1 MCINFSVE
9 GLKRS
14 DYSLYIS
21 AACLPLSLSVCPRKT
36 IRESKEGFRLNI
48 IFWSVSALYLVIP
61 VQVTLNLTNGH
72 FKEVSEVIL
81 NWTC

>member
-21 AACLPLSLSVCPRKT
+21 AAYLPVSLFVCPRET
-36 IRESKEGFRLNI
+36 IRESKEEFPLNI
-48 IFWSVSALYLVIP
+48 IFWSVTALYLVIP

-72 FKEVSEVIL
+72 FTQVSEVIL
-81 NWTC
+81 NLTC